1 MPEEGLVQSRPGPE
15 HRGAPQPAPTVPP
28 FLRPASSLYSMSA
41 VPISLPTFHCPEV
54 SLRSPRPGILCLQCS
69 SHFQRTAIQ
78 NSFLQPLMWR
88 GVESSFRC
96 VSFSLLTLQVK
107 MVLRTQSL
115 QTCSPGFLRHLT
127 INRCHSE
134 VLLPLQ
140 PHGLHSAL
148 PPYCAKRWWSGLGTG
163 LLPRPL
169 HQNSNASSPLI
180 LMGSK
185 SYWKERPSHTS
196 QQCRGD

>member
-1 MPEEGLVQSRPGPE
+1 MPEKGLVQN
-15 HRGAPQPAPTVPP
+15 PQPAPTVPP

-54 SLRSPRPGILCLQCS
+54 SLQSPRPGILCLQCS

-78 NSFLQPLMWR
+78 NSFLQLLMWR

-96 VSFSLLTLQVK
+96 VSFLLTLQAR

-115 QTCSPGFLRHLT
+115 QTCSPGFLRHLI

-140 PHGLHSAL
+140 PRGLHSAL
-148 PPYCAKRWWSGLGTG
+148 PPYCVKRWWSGLGTG

-196 QQCRGD
+196 QQCPGD

>member
-1 MPEEGLVQSRPGPE
+1 MPEEGLVRSRPGPE
-15 HRGAPQPAPTVPP
+15 RRGAPQ
-28 FLRPASSLYSMSA
+28 PASSLYSMSV

-54 SLRSPRPGILCLQCS
+54 SLQSPRPGILCLQCS

-96 VSFSLLTLQVK
+96 MSFSLLTLQAR

-115 QTCSPGFLRHLT
+115 QTCSPGFLRHRT

-134 VLLPLQ
+134 ILLPVQ
-140 PHGLHSAL
+140 PRGLHSAL
-148 PPYCAKRWWSGLGTG
+148 PPYCARRWWSGLG
-163 LLPRPL
+163 LAAPP
-169 HQNSNASSPLI
+169 PPP
-180 LMGSK
+180 
-185 SYWKERPSHTS
+185 E
-196 QQCRGD
+196 QQCF